1 MAKFNLSAT
10 SAFTRFFAFF
20 AVLVTVC
27 MFSSCSDDQGAAKLP
42 TLTNVITEPGDT
54 VEVDRYID
62 KDWTMNIIRINKGD
76 TLDIIV
82 EMENPEEKDTLHAQ
96 AVIWAQKTGYQI
108 LESEEVLTPKY
119 ANDGMSGGRTVKENV
134 TDAGWVDVT
143 KFSYPTEDNNVIYVE
158 VRIDH
163 HKGRPVL
170 RVNDSKIISLTD
182 PSMSTRALYK
192 VKDAPIK
199 ADDLLSF
206 ETEGFKEDTSF
217 GEEIS
222 TSFDRDLMA
231 EDDISGAK
239 EVSHDFEVID
249 ETTDRMWIIERFTMK
264 SGKTNDVER
273 SFLRQRWQ
281 KNIDPYELYVNS
293 FAYEFGS
300 VLGMSSFEAEKSLDR
315 GNDNWSGKGKVDM
328 YNANINGEKPV
339 KTQYTFYHETWT
351 YKDKYITV
359 EFPYVSFIVEEAKT
373 AVNGATSDKDQYT
386 KAVLENNIN
395 TNYAGYKSSMNELVY
410 LYSKVER
417 KVVEHG
423 FKLNTKKRTWE
434 TNRMTPSVVHY
445 KLWNDGVEETTTH
458 EWPLSRALTNG
469 PAFEKICKDNYN
481 RTGNPSI
488 TSIKDTDKAF
498 TDDNGGKW
506 TCVEQNGTIGANVEF
521 NGAEGTSITWK
532 FTEHNKVRLEVDGDV
547 IEWGEDLYKFT
558 VKPSLGEGSVS
569 SGYTVYPY
577 TGKLNYIFADAPAK
591 ESTDNGVIKVKL
603 PKTLVRSGFTNKKK
617 VWTSTTLTCSATHFD
632 VYSDS
637 SRVETSHKW
646 EVPRSFENGPSFE
659 RICKDNTNNTGK
671 PSITNLGKAA
681 KSYTDEKGGKWSG
694 IQESATIGASLEF
707 NGAEKWNL
715 TWTASEYNNI
725 KLQVGDDV
733 LDFGSDTYEFTLNPS
748 LGTSSV
754 KDGYNVWPYTGK
766 LTYKFGDAAA
776 KTGNDTGVIKVKKEK
791 QVKKEGFDDSRKQK
805 IFTPANVTYKAVYV
819 TEWDDNTK
827 DEVSFE
833 WVRERNLT
841 TGPVF
846 ERTAKDNT
854 NRTNKPSILD
864 LKSSKK
870 TYTDKSGGA
879 WSGNEEKAT
888 IGATVSFNGAE
899 DADVLFYATETN
911 DVQLKYKDAVCD
923 FGHDEYSYTLNPALA
938 AGSVKDGFTV
948 YPYTATLNY
957 VFGTAAAKQ
966 ATDKGTIK
974 VAVPEEKRFF
984 KKEWGDLE
992 KVEQTTTMS
1001 KDMKSYA
1008 YVWSLHFYNKET
1020 GKRYVLPTILE
1031 KDAPQKPLWD
1041 FSLVEECEKSKY
1053 EKYNSAFFDPRSKT
1067 WKNAWAEDA
1076 REWLQWSL
1084 AEEGSAKKAYG
1095 TTVYETAKA
1104 KGWDEPSYISGRPT
1118 VFTHRYGLTV
1128 KDGRLFATDTYNG
1141 NAKITDSNCVN
1152 GGWK

>member
-1 MAKFNLSAT
+1 M
-10 SAFTRFFAFF
+10 FF
-20 AVLVTVC
+20 V
-27 MFSSCSDDQGAAKLP
+27 SCSDDQGAAKLP
-42 TLTNVITEPGDT
+42 TLTSVITEPGDT
-54 VEVDRYID
+54 VVRYDD
-62 KDWTMNIIRINKGD
+62 KEWTMNIIRINRVD
-76 TLDIIV
+76 TLDITV

-96 AVIWAQKTGYQI
+96 AIIWAQKTGYQI
-108 LESEEVLTPKY
+108 LENQLTLTPKY

-134 TDAGWVDVT
+134 TDAGWDDVT
-143 KFSYPTEDNNVIYVE
+143 TYSYPTEDDNVIYVK
-158 VRIDH
+158 VRIEH
-163 HKGRPVL
+163 HKGRPIL
-170 RVNDSKIISLTD
+170 RVNDSKIISLAE
-182 PSMSTRALYK
+182 PMATRALYK

-206 ETEGFKEDTSF
+206 ETEGFANDTEF
-217 GEEIS
+217 DETIS

-239 EVSHDFEVID
+239 VVDHNFEVID
-249 ETTDRMWIIERFTMK
+249 ETTDRMWVLERFTMK
-264 SGKTNDVER
+264 SGKTNDMER
-273 SFLRQRWQ
+273 SFIRQRWQ
-281 KNIDPYELYVNS
+281 KNIDPYEKVVGSFSYV
-293 FAYEFGS
+293 FGN
-300 VLGMSSFEAEKSLDR
+300 VIGMSLLEAEKPITDR
-315 GNDNWSGKGKVDM
+315 GNENWSGKYEINM
-328 YNANINGEKPV
+328 YNANINGEDVV
-339 KTQYTFYHETWT
+339 KTKYTFYHEAWT
-351 YKDKYITV
+351 FADKYV
-359 EFPYVSFIVEEAKT
+359 SVDFPYVPFEVTEGET
-373 AVNGATSDKDQYT
+373 AVKGASSDKANYN
-386 KAVLENNIN
+386 KAILSNTIN
-395 TNYAGYKSSMNELVY
+395 TNYAGYKSSLSEEVY

-488 TSIKDTDKAF
+488 TSIKDSDKEYTDE
-498 TDDNGGKW
+498 NGGEW
-506 TCVEQNGTIGANVEF
+506 TCVEQNGTIGASVEF
-521 NGAEGTSITWK
+521 NGAENASVTWK

-558 VKPSLGEGSVS
+558 LKPSLGEGSVKD
-569 SGYTVYPY
+569 GYTVYPY

-591 ESTDNGVIKVKL
+591 ESTDNGVIKVK
-603 PKTLVRSGFTNKKK
+603 VEKK
-617 VWTSTTLTCSATHFD
+617 
-632 VYSDS
+632 
-637 SRVETSHKW
+637 
-646 EVPRSFENGPSFE
+646 
-659 RICKDNTNNTGK
+659 
-671 PSITNLGKAA
+671 
-681 KSYTDEKGGKWSG
+681 
-694 IQESATIGASLEF
+694 
-707 NGAEKWNL
+707 
-715 TWTASEYNNI
+715 
-725 KLQVGDDV
+725 
-733 LDFGSDTYEFTLNPS
+733 
-748 LGTSSV
+748 
-754 KDGYNVWPYTGK
+754 
-766 LTYKFGDAAA
+766 
-776 KTGNDTGVIKVKKEK
+776 
-791 QVKKEGFDDSRKQK
+791 VKKEGFDDSRKQK
-805 IFTPANVTYKAVYV
+805 IWSPASVTYKAVYV

-827 DEVSFE
+827 DEVAFE
-833 WVRERNLT
+833 WVRERTLT
-841 TGPVF
+841 NGPVF
-846 ERTAKDNT
+846 ERTAADYS
-854 NRTNKPSILD
+854 NRTGKPSILD

-923 FGHDEYSYTLNPALA
+923 FGHDEYTYTLNPALA

-966 ATDKGTIK
+966 ATDKGSIK
-974 VAVPEEKRFF
+974 VAVPEEKTFF
-984 KKEWGDLE
+984 PKEWGTLE
-992 KVEQTTTMS
+992 RVEQTTTMS
-1001 KDMKSYA
+1001 KDMKSYT
-1008 YVWSLHFYNKET
+1008 YVWSLHFYNKNT

-1031 KDAPQKPLWD
+1031 KSAPNKPLWD

-1128 KDGRLFATDTYNG
+1128 KDGRLFATDTYNS